1 MKLPARL
8 VLAFGLALGST
19 LFTHA
24 TLTDRQRSTLEAFRT
39 AYAEGLERG
48 RPELFAPHVAE
59 DFRLMIEMQPT
70 VVGRANALLYYCSLG
85 GRFSVPA
92 YRRQIIEVLDLGSRV
107 VEAGRF
113 TARYMRKSDG
123 QAYDLIGKYVD
134 LWAKAA
140 DGGLSLV
147 TQGWNYD
154 QGIPIGEELRFAEV
168 PSLVAAFQARTPLTT
183 SARLEIAAMG
193 LLIEKAVVQHDA
205 SLFSKCYAD
214 DAILL
219 PNYGPAYRGR
229 AEIDPYAV
237 DHFAHLPVFEKL
249 DIRNDRVDELEG
261 FVVEYASHVANW
273 KNGDASGVNTGKNLR
288 IWRRE
293 PNHSLKIIVQLGAY
307 D

>member
-1 MKLPARL
+1 MKFPGRL
-8 VLAFGLALGST
+8 VLALGLALGLT
-19 LFTHA
+19 LSTHA
-24 TLTDRQRSTLEAFRT
+24 TLTDQQRSTLDAFRI
-39 AYAEGLERG
+39 AYAEGMERG
-48 RPELFAPHVAE
+48 SPESFAPHVAE
-59 DFRLMIEMQPT
+59 DFRLMIEMQRT
-70 VVGRANALLYYCSLG
+70 VMGRANTLLYYRALG
-85 GRFSVPA
+85 GRFSVPV
-92 YRRQIIEVLDLGSRV
+92 YRREIIEMLDLGSRV

-123 QAYDLIGKYVD
+123 QAYELIGKYVD

-140 DGGLSLV
+140 DGSLSLV
-147 TQGWNYD
+147 TQAWNYD
-154 QGIPIGEELRFAEV
+154 QGIPIGDELRFSEV
-168 PSLVAAFQARTPLTT
+168 PSLVAAFQARAPLTT
-183 SARLEIAAMG
+183 SGRIEIAAMG

-219 PNYGPAYRGR
+219 PNYGQAYRGR
-229 AEIDPYAV
+229 AEIDAYAV
-237 DHFAHLPVFEKL
+237 EHFAHFPVFEKL
-249 DIRNDRVDELEG
+249 DIRNDRVDEFEG

-293 PNHSLKIIVQLGAY
+293 PDHALKIIVQLGTY